1 MRACYGR
8 ASHGRTSHDVHLTGV
23 PLISVPLPPLLAASH
38 HYLPPPITT
47 CCLPSL
53 PAPSH
58 HYLPPPITT
67 CCLPPLP
74 ATSHD
79 CLVATEILQILRSY
93 FYPTTLISGTRGVK
107 KRRQRA
113 PKTAPLAPRGP
124 RDREPLFL
132 GLCSQMPQ
140 ILLPSPPP
148 TLSFTT
154 FAGPKYRKPKWVP
167 TTYAPGL
174 SKTAAC
180 AAYCTDCFNYKYG
193 PPSYFLL
200 ASSLL

>member
-1 MRACYGR
+1 MRNRQYYTILMAL
-8 ASHGRTSHDVHLTGV
+8 S
-23 PLISVPLPPLLAASH
+23 
-38 HYLPPPITT
+38 
-47 CCLPSL
+47 
-53 PAPSH
+53 
-58 HYLPPPITT
+58 
-67 CCLPPLP
+67 
-74 ATSHD
+74 
-79 CLVATEILQILRSY
+79 ILQHNAHFRDK
-93 FYPTTLISGTRGVK
+93 RCQ

-154 FAGPKYRKPKWVP
+154 FAGPKWVP

-180 AAYCTDCFNYKYG
+180 AAYCT
-193 PPSYFLL
+193 
-200 ASSLL
+200 